1 MARMYSRKKGHHG
14 SKKPPIKMVPRWV
27 RMKKDDVVELI
38 VKLAKEKNSS
48 AKIGTILRDQYGIP
62 DVKSVI
68 DKNIVEVMRENKVY
82 PEMPEDML
90 SLLRKAVELHEHMG
104 RNRQDNLSKK
114 GMQNL
119 ESKIRRLGKY
129 YSRVGLLEKGWKYD
143 AEKAK
148 LIIQQK

>member
-14 SKKPPIKMVPRWV
+14 SKKPPIKIVPRWV
-27 RMKKDDVVELI
+27 KMKKKDVEELI
-38 VKLAKEKNSS
+38 VKLAKDKHSS

-62 DVKSVI
+62 DVKTVI
-68 DKNIVEVMRENKVY
+68 GKNVVEVMREYKLY
-82 PEMPEDML
+82 PAMPEDML
-90 SLLRKAVELHEHMG
+90 SLLKQAVELHEHMS
-104 RNRQDNLSKK
+104 RNKGDNLSKK

-129 YSRVGLLEKGWKYD
+129 YSRVGLLEKDWKYD